1 MKLRIL
7 MSGSTSAPAGN
18 NEESQDEFTSPL
30 FDVQDGQDE
39 FSRTFIFGN
48 EDHTFGNALRYILMQ
63 KSCTE
68 FCGYSVPHPYDP
80 KLNLRLQTT
89 GKPAVDVLLE
99 GLEEMTQCGEIL
111 GEKFDKALKNFHKK

>member
-1 MKLRIL
+1 M
-7 MSGSTSAPAGN
+7 SAPSSNPDAN
-18 NEESQDEFTSPL
+18 QDGKDDFASRL
-30 FDVQDGQDE
+30 FEIQEGQDE
-39 FSRTFIFGN
+39 FSRTFIFSN

-99 GLEEMTQCGEIL
+99 GLEEMALCGNIL
-111 GEKFDKALKNFHKK
+111 EETFDKALKKFHRK

>member
-1 MKLRIL
+1 M
-7 MSGSTSAPAGN
+7 SAPASAPTASQEGK
-18 NEESQDEFTSPL
+18 NEFAPRL
-30 FDVQDGQDE
+30 FEIQEGQDE

-89 GKPAVDVLLE
+89 GKPAVNVLRE
-99 GLEEMTQCGEIL
+99 GLEEMALCGNIIE
-111 GEKFDKALKNFHKK
+111 ETFEKALKRFHKK